1 MDMGIK
7 KTLKYYLLGESLKE
21 IELNRILDKISS
33 KKLLS
38 DRENKFLELYNQFVE
53 EDDRDF
59 MYLSKNLTYKKIT
72 FLLESN
78 KKVICDL
85 SDRDGK
91 IGLQI
96 LKIENKSILMKNNE
110 IHVLQDK
117 FLYNIIYN
125 NKCSQYSLQEQD
137 EYFEKIMIDK

>member
-33 KKLLS
+33 KLLLS
-38 DRENKFLELYNQFVE
+38 DRENKFLELYSQSIE

-59 MYLSKNLTYKKIT
+59 MYLSKNLTYKKVT
-72 FLLESN
+72 LLLESN

-91 IGLQI
+91 IGLPI
-96 LKIENKSILMKNNE
+96 IKIENKSILMINNE
-110 IHVLQDK
+110 RHVLKDK

>member
-33 KKLLS
+33 KLLLS
-38 DRENKFLELYNQFVE
+38 DRENKFLELYSQSIE

-59 MYLSKNLTYKKIT
+59 MYLSKNLTYKKVT
-72 FLLESN
+72 LLLESN

-91 IGLQI
+91 IGLPI
-96 LKIENKSILMKNNE
+96 IKIENKSILMINNE
-110 IHVLQDK
+110 RHVLKDK
-117 FLYNIIYN
+117 FLYNMIYN
-125 NKCSQYSLQEQD
+125 NKCSHYSLQEQD
-137 EYFEKIMIDK
+137 EYFEKIMIE

>member
-33 KKLLS
+33 KLLLS
-38 DRENKFLELYNQFVE
+38 DRENKFLELYSQSIE

-59 MYLSKNLTYKKIT
+59 MYLSKNLTYKKVT
-72 FLLESN
+72 LLLESN

-91 IGLQI
+91 IGLPI
-96 LKIENKSILMKNNE
+96 IKIENKSILMINNE
-110 IHVLQDK
+110 IHVLKDK

-125 NKCSQYSLQEQD
+125 NKCSHYSLQEQD
-137 EYFEKIMIDK
+137 EYFEKIMIE

>member
-1 MDMGIK
+1 
-7 KTLKYYLLGESLKE
+7 
-21 IELNRILDKISS
+21 
-33 KKLLS
+33 
-38 DRENKFLELYNQFVE
+38 
-53 EDDRDF
+53 
-59 MYLSKNLTYKKIT
+59 LTYKKKLL
-72 FLLESN
+72 LLESN

-137 EYFEKIMIDK
+137 EYFEK